1 MPIDVLLD
9 STTGDLA
16 RVTRM
21 ANDFDADPAVARRVI
36 AQHIRRRILT
46 AQGTW
51 LLDQTAGLPLV
62 QWMQGAPDLPA
73 ILLLVRREVEG
84 VRRVVRTQA
93 ASITHDRTLRK
104 LTISMQAVIDN
115 GTVVALTVLP
125 FGVLGNP
132 TPLVTSE

>member
-1 MPIDVLLD
+1 MPIDVLLNA
-9 STTGDLA
+9 TTGDLA

-21 ANDFDADPAVARRVI
+21 ANDFDPDPAVAQLVI

-51 LLDQTAGLPLV
+51 ILDQSAGLPLI

-104 LTISMQAVIDN
+104 VTVSMQVVIDN
-115 GTVVALTVLP
+115 GAVIALTVLP

-132 TPLVTSE
+132 APLVTSE